1 MSGNTNEATD
11 TAPAKGAPEHVAYVT
26 KQITTKDLP
35 DSIEYGK
42 TGARVKVYGNLG
54 TIEGSNLMGEKLGH
68 ALEMIKEA
76 DEQAGE

>member
-1 MSGNTNEATD
+1 MTD
-11 TAPAKGAPEHVAYVT
+11 TTDKAKETAPAKGAPEHVAYVT

-42 TGARVKVYGNLG
+42 TGARVKVYGNLSTQEG
-54 TIEGSNLMGEKLGH
+54 TAVMNIKLRA
-68 ALEMIKEA
+68 ALDIIKSA